1 MRVEE
6 ISVNNRKAYLL
17 LDTYGLPVESV
28 AKYMKYLHNKESSS
42 NTLKTYCTA
51 LKFYF
56 TYLKQT
62 GIDYQQVNFENLSNF
77 VAWLRN
83 PYESN
88 KVIAH
93 KTVPAKRS
101 ERTVNNYLTVVT
113 SFYDYLYRNELID
126 SDIVEKLIKKVFVDA
141 GGNRYKGFLRHV
153 NEGRSLSKSMGC
165 ACCHK

>member
-6 ISVNNRKAYLL
+6 ISVNNGKYYLL

-51 LKFYF
+51 LKFHF

-88 KVIAH
+88 KVIPH

-101 ERTVNNYLTVVT
+101 E
-113 SFYDYLYRNELID
+113 
-126 SDIVEKLIKKVFVDA
+126 
-141 GGNRYKGFLRHV
+141 
-153 NEGRSLSKSMGC
+153 
-165 ACCHK
+165 